1 MASEIFPENKDASTE
16 LLFGASS
23 ELIERISQALDHGDF
38 AQVGQWIEG
47 LHSADMADLIVR
59 LAPEARE
66 KFVDIFKSYITAE
79 TLAELDDS
87 IRKDILEILGT
98 KEIAAA
104 VSELESDD
112 ALDLIS
118 DLEEDQ
124 QQEVLRAISADERA
138 ILEEV
143 LTYPEDSVGRLMQR
157 EIVCVPPFWTV
168 GETIS
173 FVRDTHG
180 LPENFYTIYV
190 VDSRHHPLG
199 EIYLS
204 ALLRHHENTPV
215 SEIMGKIQKVIS
227 VDQDEGEVVDLFQ
240 HYNLVSAPVV
250 DASGHIVGMV
260 MIDDVFDVAE
270 EETEKSFLNLAKVHE
285 SDFRAPISTTA
296 YWRIRWLAITLV
308 NTLIASFVI
317 SRFQIS
323 IQKISAL
330 SFLMTINAAMGGN
343 AGMQVVTIVIRAL
356 GTHSLRERE
365 MWKAVRKEVSVGLL
379 TGGFFSLLL
388 GGIAALWVHDMHLGI
403 ILSLALLANILW
415 AAFAG
420 TILPIV
426 IQRMGLDPAV
436 SAGPILTTT
445 TDVLGYALFLGLATL
460 FLL

>member
-1 MASEIFPENKDASTE
+1 M
-16 LLFGASS
+16 
-23 ELIERISQALDHGDF
+23 
-38 AQVGQWIEG
+38 
-47 LHSADMADLIVR
+47 
-59 LAPEARE
+59 
-66 KFVDIFKSYITAE
+66 
-79 TLAELDDS
+79 
-87 IRKDILEILGT
+87 
-98 KEIAAA
+98 
-104 VSELESDD
+104 
-112 ALDLIS
+112 
-118 DLEEDQ
+118 
-124 QQEVLRAISADERA
+124 
-138 ILEEV
+138 
-143 LTYPEDSVGRLMQR
+143 
-157 EIVCVPPFWTV
+157 
-168 GETIS
+168 
-173 FVRDTHG
+173 
-180 LPENFYTIYV
+180 
-190 VDSRHHPLG
+190 
-199 EIYLS
+199 
-204 ALLRHHENTPV
+204 
-215 SEIMGKIQKVIS
+215 
-227 VDQDEGEVVDLFQ
+227 
-240 HYNLVSAPVV
+240 
-250 DASGHIVGMV
+250 
-260 MIDDVFDVAE
+260 FDVAE

-317 SRFQIS
+317 SCFQVS

>member
-23 ELIERISQALDHGDF
+23 ELVERISQALDHGDF

-124 QQEVLRAISADERA
+124 QQEVLRAIPADERA

-143 LTYPEDSVGRLMQR
+143 LTYPEGSVGRLMQR

-168 GETIS
+168 GETVS

-270 EETEKSFLNLAKVHE
+270 EETEK
-285 SDFRAPISTTA
+285 
-296 YWRIRWLAITLV
+296 
-308 NTLIASFVI
+308 
-317 SRFQIS
+317 
-323 IQKISAL
+323 
-330 SFLMTINAAMGGN
+330 
-343 AGMQVVTIVIRAL
+343 
-356 GTHSLRERE
+356 ERE
-365 MWKAVRKEVSVGLL
+365 ARIE
-379 TGGFFSLLL
+379 
-388 GGIAALWVHDMHLGI
+388 
-403 ILSLALLANILW
+403 
-415 AAFAG
+415 
-420 TILPIV
+420 
-426 IQRMGLDPAV
+426 
-436 SAGPILTTT
+436 
-445 TDVLGYALFLGLATL
+445 
-460 FLL
+460 

>member
-1 MASEIFPENKDASTE
+1 
-16 LLFGASS
+16 
-23 ELIERISQALDHGDF
+23 
-38 AQVGQWIEG
+38 
-47 LHSADMADLIVR
+47 
-59 LAPEARE
+59 
-66 KFVDIFKSYITAE
+66 
-79 TLAELDDS
+79 
-87 IRKDILEILGT
+87 
-98 KEIAAA
+98 
-104 VSELESDD
+104 
-112 ALDLIS
+112 
-118 DLEEDQ
+118 
-124 QQEVLRAISADERA
+124 
-138 ILEEV
+138 
-143 LTYPEDSVGRLMQR
+143 LMQR

-168 GETIS
+168 GETVS
-173 FVRDTHG
+173 FIRDTYG

-317 SRFQIS
+317 SRFQVS